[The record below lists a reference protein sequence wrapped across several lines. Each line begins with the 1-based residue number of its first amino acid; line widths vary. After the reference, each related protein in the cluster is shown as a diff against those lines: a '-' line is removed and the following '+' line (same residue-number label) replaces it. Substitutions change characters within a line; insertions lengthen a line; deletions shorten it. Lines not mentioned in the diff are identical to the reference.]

1 MGEGGTDN
9 ESDRKSVWFGMPI
22 WAWLGGGLVV
32 VALVVVAVWDVS
44 RTSSSSDNDESYVV
58 EREVSWREAQ
68 KFCHIP
74 PTAELLD
81 RYYGQYS
88 DGSGDNF
95 HEQYFT
101 WRDPI
106 YGLVDTK
113 IGLYDDGTISTIG
126 TRCLGE

>member
-1 MGEGGTDN
+1 MDGDGLHNDG
-9 ESDRKSVWFGMPI
+9 DRKIFWFGLPI
-22 WAWLGGGLVV
+22 WAWLAGGLVA
-32 VALVVVAVWDVS
+32 VALVFVAIWDVS
-44 RTSSSSDNDESYVV
+44 RTSSGSDDDSYVV

-74 PTAELLD
+74 RTAELLD
-81 RYYGQYS
+81 RHYGQYS

-101 WRDPI
+101 WRDPT
-106 YGLVDTK
+106 YGVVDTK